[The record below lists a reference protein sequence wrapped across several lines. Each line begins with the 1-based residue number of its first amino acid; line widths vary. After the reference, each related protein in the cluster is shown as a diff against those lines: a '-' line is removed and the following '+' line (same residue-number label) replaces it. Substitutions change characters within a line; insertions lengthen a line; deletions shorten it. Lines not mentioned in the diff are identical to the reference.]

1 MTMII
6 KGLSKDAFT
15 TINETFGGAKWY
27 IAKVFCDYDDMEN
40 DMENCGLDVS
50 VDLESVTIKRID
62 DESVSLYRSGWTALL
77 YAYDFVKIEII

>member
-27 IAKVFCDYDDMEN
+27 VAKVFCDYDDMEN
-40 DMENCGLDVS
+40 CDIDVT

-62 DESVSLYRSGWTALL
+62 DESVSLYRSGWTALV
-77 YAYDFVKIEII
+77 YRYDFVKIEII

>member
-27 IAKVFCDYDDMEN
+27 VAKVFCNYDDMEN
-40 DMENCGLDVS
+40 SGLDVT
-50 VDLESVTIKRID
+50 VDLENVTIKRID
-62 DESVSLYRSGWTALL
+62 DESVSLYRSGWTALV
-77 YAYDFVKIEII
+77 YAYDFIKIEII

>member
-27 IAKVFCDYDDMEN
+27 VAKVFRDYDDMQ
-40 DMENCGLDVS
+40 NCGLDVT

>member
-1 MTMII
+1 MIMLI

-27 IAKVFCDYDDMEN
+27 VEKTFNDYGNIEDW
-40 DMENCGLDVS
+40 GLDVV

-62 DESVSLYRSGWTALL
+62 DESVSLYRSGWTALV
-77 YAYDFVKIEII
+77 YDYDFVKIEII

>member
-15 TINETFGGAKWY
+15 TINETFGGAHWCD
-27 IAKVFCDYDDMEN
+27 AKTFNDYGNVED
-40 DMENCGLDVS
+40 CGINVI
-50 VDLESVTIKRID
+50 VDLENVTIKRID

>member
-27 IAKVFCDYDDMEN
+27 VAKVFHDYDDTE
-40 DMENCGLDVS
+40 DCGLDVT

-62 DESVSLYRSGWTALL
+62 DESVSLYCSGWTALV

>member
-27 IAKVFCDYDDMEN
+27 VAKVFCDYDDMEN
-40 DMENCGLDVS
+40 CGLDVT